1 MELIAEFIFCEKSE
15 KDRHS
20 HYDKNISGS
29 LTLIQEFQLVV
40 VLAEFF
46 SIPGP
51 DAARNT
57 IFLSLFGGSIT
68 PSRISVLI
76 KLIST
81 SISCSIAPVSI
92 EQIHK
97 INEYFN

>member
-20 HYDKNISGS
+20 HYDKNTGS

-92 EQIHK
+92 
-97 INEYFN
+97 